1 MHQHFFDCSTT
12 KSWYIIQPV
21 LKTLIHTYSYNYC
34 QACDIHKRRYSMCQY
49 AINYFVTT
57 VKSKNNSLQA
67 DCSLGETFF
76 ITSVISI
83 TKKHLSSTLLWSLGF
98 CAQTEGNHSRSS
110 RFSNSSRHEH
120 LHTWNQIIYM
130 LPLFT
135 EISRKNLN
143 KNTEIQNDRHLLFTR
158 NNQEPADDANEL
170 QDYLTNYH
178 FPS

>member
-1 MHQHFFDCSTT
+1 
-12 KSWYIIQPV
+12 
-21 LKTLIHTYSYNYC
+21 
-34 QACDIHKRRYSMCQY
+34 
-49 AINYFVTT
+49 
-57 VKSKNNSLQA
+57 
-67 DCSLGETFF
+67 
-76 ITSVISI
+76 
-83 TKKHLSSTLLWSLGF
+83 
-98 CAQTEGNHSRSS
+98 
-110 RFSNSSRHEH
+110 
-120 LHTWNQIIYM
+120 M